1 MALYKKYTDFET
13 KQISK
18 ISHDIA
24 QKYGKPKINHISVM
38 IDDILH
44 DSPVYNKKTVT
55 IGALDRLF
63 IKPRMDEK
71 AIIVTRGIIAKH
83 GNMMDRIIHKMNP
96 PKNMV
101 IHAEESRNC
110 KRCGCI
116 IL

>member
-18 ISHDIA
+18 ISHDMT
-24 QKYGKPKINHISVM
+24 QKYGKPKINHISVI

-71 AIIVTRGIIAKH
+71 AIIVTRSIIAKH
-83 GNMMDRIIHKMNP
+83 GNIIDRIIHKMNP

-101 IHAEESRNC
+101 VSAESRNC